1 MPIVFGAIAAA
12 GAIGSFISSMMG
24 GGAKRDAMYAGASL
38 TDKQAEFT
46 QQQTDEQA
54 RRATLEADQRG
65 GAAQAAAGASGFAS
79 MYGGGSTLNKY
90 ATALQKELNTE
101 VQWTRYAGFM
111 TSYFQHQAANI
122 QRQSADAGLW
132 GDALSASAWSP
143 GEDWADWADDVWVRW
158 GWRWAVGTTKS
169 RGWRTARLEGRQGH
183 EAP

>member
-132 GDALSASAWSP
+132 GDALSASAGLLGKTGQIGQTMFGYGGGGGGGGYYQEPWMANSP
-143 GEDWADWADDVWVRW
+143 LGGAS
-158 GWRWAVGTTKS
+158 GT
-169 RGWRTARLEGRQGH
+169 
-183 EAP
+183 